1 LVVVTAADVPPSAS
15 DALASQP
22 AVTGAGGPSPTY
34 PRALAVIVGGLLLA
48 AAAILPLFRQTGA
61 RSWNTIWAEDGFV
74 YFQQAR
80 RQGGLAVLLHGYNG
94 YLQLPP
100 RILAVF
106 AAFVPIHDLSVYLA
120 LAATIVGALL
130 AWFTYQTTEQW
141 IASRPVRL
149 ALASMVALMP
159 ALGVELTANI
169 TNVIWVFV
177 AVAPWALVSL
187 AERPWDV
194 AIRGLVALLA
204 AASSTLCFLFLP
216 LALGWLLIRKT
227 RAALEVAA
235 AFCAGL
241 VIQGL
246 VSLYTPSN
254 GTAALPSSFHTLDR
268 TVGAITNDTG
278 LDVFSTYIFGTHGL
292 TEHHVLAITGTLLTV
307 AILAVLLI
315 GAGRT
320 HQLLAVVFAVY
331 AVVMFVAPAWNRQ
344 SVSYRYSVIP
354 VMLLASAVA
363 VLVGDPTRTR
373 GRGIARI
380 GRWLFVVQIVV
391 VTVIGFS
398 GSDYRSESPKW
409 PSSVTYTSH
418 VTCHRA
424 PPNKLVE
431 VRTDV
436 YNFWP
441 VTLPCHD
448 LSP

>member
-1 LVVVTAADVPPSAS
+1 MDSGDVTTRDS
-15 DALASQP
+15 
-22 AVTGAGGPSPTY
+22 TY
-34 PRALAVIVGGLLLA
+34 PRALAIIVGGLLLA

-80 RQGGLAVLLHGYNG
+80 RQGGLAVLFHGYNG

-106 AAFVPIHDLSVYLA
+106 ATFVPIHDLSVYLA
-120 LAATIVGALL
+120 LAATVVGALL

-141 IASRPVRL
+141 IGSRLVRL

-169 TNVIWVFV
+169 TNIIWVFV

-194 AIRGLVALLA
+194 AIRGVVAVLA
-204 AASSTLCFLFLP
+204 AASSSLSFLLLP
-216 LALGWLLIRKT
+216 LALGWLLIRRT
-227 RAALEVAA
+227 RAAVEVAA

-241 VIQGL
+241 VVQGL
-246 VSLYTPSN
+246 VSLYTTSN
-254 GTAALPSSFHTLDR
+254 GANLPSSFHSVDR
-268 TVGAITNDTG
+268 TVGAISNDTG
-278 LDVFSTYIFGTHGL
+278 LDVFSTYVFGAHGL
-292 TEHHVLAITGTLLTV
+292 TGHHLLAITGTLLTV

-320 HQLLAVVFAVY
+320 HQLLAVVFVAY
-331 AVVMFVAPAWNRQ
+331 AAIMFVAPAWNRQ
-344 SVSYRYSVIP
+344 TASYRYSVIP

-363 VLVGDPTRTR
+363 LLVADPTRTR
-373 GRGIARI
+373 GQLIARV
-380 GRWLFVVQIVV
+380 GRWLFVAQIVV

-398 GSDYRSESPKW
+398 GTDYRSESPNW
-409 PSSVTYTSH
+409 SGSVTYTSH
-418 VTCHRA
+418 VTCHGVS
-424 PPNKLVE
+424 PNRLVE

-441 VTLPCHD
+441 VTLPCRYV
-448 LSP
+448 SP